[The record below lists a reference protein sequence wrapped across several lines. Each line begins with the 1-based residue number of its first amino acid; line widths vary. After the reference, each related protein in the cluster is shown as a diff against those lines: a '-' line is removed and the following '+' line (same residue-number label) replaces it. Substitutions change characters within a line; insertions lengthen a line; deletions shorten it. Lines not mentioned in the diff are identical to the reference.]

1 MIDMADLVTK
11 QHTLL
16 DLKGGS
22 KRQVLQ
28 SLSEVAARDTGVEP
42 GRILEALMQREKLGT
57 TGLGDGIAIP
67 HARIAELEE
76 ITGFFAR
83 LSRPVDFDALDGAPV
98 DLVFL
103 LLAPEGVGADHLKA
117 LARVARVLRDGELC
131 GALRHA
137 ERPEEAHAILT
148 GQATGSTAREG
159 VAG

>member
-11 QHTLL
+11 QHTFL
-16 DLKGGS
+16 DLKSGS

-28 SLSEVAARDTGVEP
+28 SLSEVAARDTGLES
-42 GRILEALMQREKLGT
+42 GRILDALMQREKLGT

-67 HARIAELEE
+67 HARVPELDG

-83 LSRPVDFDALDGAPV
+83 LSRPVDFDALDGQPV

-103 LLAPEGVGADHLKA
+103 LLAPDGAGADHLKA
-117 LARVARVLRDGELC
+117 LARVARVLRDAELC
-131 GALRHA
+131 EALRRA

-148 GQATGSTAREG
+148 GHPGGPGPR
-159 VAG
+159 AGAAG